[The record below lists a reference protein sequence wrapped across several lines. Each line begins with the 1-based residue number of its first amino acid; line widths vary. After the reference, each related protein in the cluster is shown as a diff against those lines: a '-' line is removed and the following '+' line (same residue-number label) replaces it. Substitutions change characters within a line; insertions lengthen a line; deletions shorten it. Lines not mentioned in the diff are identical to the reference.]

1 MKLEKSFITSEKESK
16 IHWSPNGE
24 AVYSV
29 VNKDAKNA
37 YGEYPGWK
45 VVPSKPTQPSMSPHT
60 HSLSHSPQHL
70 TNALFY

>member
-16 IHWSPNGE
+16 IHWSPNGA

-45 VVPSKPTQPSMSPHT
+45 VVPSKPPPQPSLFPPSPLLST
-60 HSLSHSPQHL
+60 HS
-70 TNALFY
+70 